1 VTSTAK
7 EKRMAKQID
16 CPCGERITGANDD
29 ELVAATEQHI
39 GEKHP
44 EMVGTKSRED
54 ILEMAHDV

>member
-1 VTSTAK
+1 
-7 EKRMAKQID
+7 MAKQID